1 MGSSSRRVLYHSTHS
16 RLADS
21 TASKLRQGPRRWVT
35 SALKMALT
43 VSARALMLL
52 CPSSGLVRARAAAF
66 RSAEV
71 AEDLAG
77 HVPLQAPHDLPLRPS
92 LSQAL
97 LDVGERRLV
106 ASHAGDD
113 DPVERGV
120 RLPIAAPVQPMA
132 RRLPARRRDRTDAAQ
147 LGKRRL

>member
-1 MGSSSRRVLYHSTHS
+1 MASVRVWKAVRQTSSLFNVLKNVSTI
-16 RLADS
+16 
-21 TASKLRQGPRRWVT
+21 
-35 SALKMALT
+35 
-43 VSARALMLL
+43 ALMLL
-52 CPSSGLVRARAAAF
+52 CPSSGLGRARAAAF
-66 RSAEV
+66 TSAEM

-77 HVPLQAPHDLPLRPS
+77 HVPLQASYDLPLCPS
-92 LSQAL
+92 LSEAL

-120 RLPIAAPVQPMA
+120 RLPIVAAVQPMA